1 MHRRLRQFP
10 GESCQSGCELL
21 APGLSIGN
29 GSHPCRAWQL
39 RRAALHHWALLTRVD
54 RQPPLLLPRATPI
67 LLAALQAASDAVEDL
82 EEVVQLRNDV
92 VNQTGP
98 LSMQAD
104 NLAKYHRILM

>member
-1 MHRRLRQFP
+1 LTGNP
-10 GESCQSGCELL
+10 
-21 APGLSIGN
+21 LSS
-29 GSHPCRAWQL
+29 SH
-39 RRAALHHWALLTRVD
+39 
-54 RQPPLLLPRATPI
+54 ATPA
-67 LLAALQAASDAVEDL
+67 LRAALQAASDAAEDL